1 MSQRPNLPPQ
11 QPVHH
16 QVQIGGEI
24 RLACGRSR
32 RIGAHHKQATRRE
45 HAKIPAREHTKT
57 SFHPVAHH
65 SGTNRATDYESYPG
79 RLIARTP
86 ALGLAPVIALGW
98 REQVRR
104 QGRPPGTGTA
114 AHRESEL

>member
-1 MSQRPNLPPQ
+1 VTQRPNLPPQ
-11 QPVHH
+11 QPAHY

-45 HAKIPAREHTKT
+45 HAKVPAREHTKT

-65 SGTNRATDYESYPG
+65 SGTNRATDYESYLG
-79 RLIARTP
+79 RLA
-86 ALGLAPVIALGW
+86 AP
-98 REQVRR
+98 
-104 QGRPPGTGTA
+104 
-114 AHRESEL
+114 